1 MQFEFDNQEAKDV
14 LMPLVDKSVVLWGE
28 EKHEGH
34 DELRDAAELLRSAEP
49 GVKVDVPERLHKAMG
64 AIIEAWDELQ
74 KQEMLAAVLGQLVA
88 HLERGNQPVH

>member
-1 MQFEFDNQEAKDV
+1 MQFEFNDQDAKDV
-14 LMPLVDKSVVLWGE
+14 LMPLVDKSVALWSE

-74 KQEMLAAVLGQLVA
+74 KQELLASVLGQLVA
-88 HLERGNQPVH
+88 TLERGGETIH